1 MNAFRI
7 ALSGESKLLIKKK
20 YGSSEIWGDKL
31 KVLNNRHT
39 ESRRGTEVTQWHGG
53 ADGTKRD
60 GGVAYRFL
68 IANLG

>member
-7 ALSGESKLLIKKK
+7 VLTEGPKLLIKQK

-31 KVLNNRHT
+31 KVLNNRQT

-68 IANLG
+68 ITILS